1 MVAQAFRPAIAR
13 LKPCATATLRAQ
25 GNLVDDLIVGG
36 FLHPVVDR
44 FEMGDLEST
53 HRLDG

>member
-13 LKPCATATLRAQ
+13 LKACATATLRAQ